1 MQCSSDEKNVWRSAS
16 SLIPSKY
23 VRVKRVAESFTKDI
37 LMRQVL
43 KGISNKER
51 VLSTICG
58 HVQHDQCQ
66 QGGQRKWKKEQRLG
80 QQSIVERKK

>member
-1 MQCSSDEKNVWRSAS
+1 
-16 SLIPSKY
+16 
-23 VRVKRVAESFTKDI
+23 
-37 LMRQVL
+37 MRQVL